1 MSSHGSNYCPDLQ
14 IEYNS
19 YGWMYLSI
27 CVPVPMLLQSNSSIV
42 MTSMPEICC
51 LFSVTEMEWS
61 STVDLCAQFEPLAGT
76 YSLLFIIIMRNTK
89 NRLLHEIMIYTLE
102 LYILLLVYLRI
113 ASRVQYWERY
123 THKHTHTA
131 IILTCAYAIQTKE
144 GAHVFIDFE
153 KINAKSCLCWCRLSC
168 AMTIYMLN

>member
-1 MSSHGSNYCPDLQ
+1 MSSYGSNYCPVLQ

-19 YGWMYLSI
+19 YGWMYLSA
-27 CVPVPMLLQSNSSIV
+27 CVAVPMLLRSNSSIV

-76 YSLLFIIIMRNTK
+76 HILLFIIIIRNTK

-113 ASRVQYWERY
+113 AHQYQEYSTESDTHINTRILLSYSHVHTLYRQRKAHRY
-123 THKHTHTA
+123 
-131 IILTCAYAIQTKE
+131 L
-144 GAHVFIDFE
+144 
-153 KINAKSCLCWCRLSC
+153 
-168 AMTIYMLN
+168 

>member
-1 MSSHGSNYCPDLQ
+1 MSSHGSNYCPVLQ

-19 YGWMYLSI
+19 YGWMYLCI

-42 MTSMPEICC
+42 MSSMPEICC

-113 ASRVQYWERY
+113 AHQYQEYSTESDTHINTRILLSFSHVHTRY
-123 THKHTHTA
+123 RQRK
-131 IILTCAYAIQTKE
+131 
-144 GAHVFIDFE
+144 AHRY
-153 KINAKSCLCWCRLSC
+153 L
-168 AMTIYMLN
+168 

>member
-1 MSSHGSNYCPDLQ
+1 MSSHDSNYCPVLQ

-19 YGWMYLSI
+19 YGWMYLCI

-61 STVDLCAQFEPLAGT
+61 STVDLCAKFEPLAGT
-76 YSLLFIIIMRNTK
+76 HILLFIIIMRNTK

-113 ASRVQYWERY
+113 AHLYQEYSTESDTHINTRILLSYSHVHTRY
-123 THKHTHTA
+123 RQRK
-131 IILTCAYAIQTKE
+131 
-144 GAHVFIDFE
+144 AHRY
-153 KINAKSCLCWCRLSC
+153 L
-168 AMTIYMLN
+168 